1 MALEMA
7 LCVMMVLEFAGKCS
21 ELGFPGGSVGKNPP
35 ADGGDAGSIPGPGR
49 SDMRGAAKPV
59 RHND

>member
-21 ELGFPGGSVGKNPP
+21 ELGFPGGSVLQFNHSPIEKHLDCLQFGVTMDP
-35 ADGGDAGSIPGPGR
+35 
-49 SDMRGAAKPV
+49 
-59 RHND
+59 

>member
-1 MALEMA
+1 M
-7 LCVMMVLEFAGKCS
+7 
-21 ELGFPGGSVGKNPP
+21 LGFPGGSVGKNPP

>member
-35 ADGGDAGSIPGPGR
+35 ANAEATSSILSMGR
-49 SDMRGAAKPV
+49 SHVSR
-59 RHND
+59 NN